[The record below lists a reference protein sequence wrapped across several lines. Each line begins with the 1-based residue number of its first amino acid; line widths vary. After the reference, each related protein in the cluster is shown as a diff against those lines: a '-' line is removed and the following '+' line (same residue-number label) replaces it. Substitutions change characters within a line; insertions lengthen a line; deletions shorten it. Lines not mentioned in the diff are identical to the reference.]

1 MPRLIAALGNPG
13 LEYERTRHNI
23 GWDILK
29 FCDFYSD
36 LNWKDKYKGLYASL
50 DVSGDKVHFIKPMTF
65 MNLSGESVSA
75 VARFFKVEVKD
86 ILVLQDEI
94 DLPFGTIAF
103 KKGGGLAGHNGLR
116 SIKEKIGSQDFL
128 RLRLGV
134 GRPEHGSV
142 SSWVLSKYRG
152 DDEIALDTY
161 LKCAAGAIN
170 TYIEKGYDR
179 AANMYSRKNCLEI

>member
-23 GWDILK
+23 GWDILE
-29 FCDFYSD
+29 FCDFYGD

-50 DVSGDKVHFIKPMTF
+50 DVNGDKVHFIKPMTY
-65 MNLSGESVSA
+65 MNLSGDSVSA

-116 SIKEKIGSQDFL
+116 SIKEKMGSQDFM

-134 GRPEHGSV
+134 GRPKHGSV

-152 DDEIALDTY
+152 DDEIALETY
-161 LKCAAGAIN
+161 LKSAAGAIH
-170 TYIEKGYDR
+170 TYIDKGYDR
-179 AANMYSRKNCLEI
+179 AANMYSRKNCLEV